1 MIFELNTVGWH
12 ISSVINIIL
21 LTFWALSVTWF
32 PSSGLQCDLMEERPW
47 LQFCEQYP
55 KKKVYDRKKKGKK
68 YYKFDKV
75 DKN

>member
-1 MIFELNTVGWH
+1 M
-12 ISSVINIIL
+12 
-21 LTFWALSVTWF
+21 TWF

-75 DKN
+75 DKKSD